1 MSQDSLSVLFTFL
14 VFRQVLRNLRMGMIK
29 NGISLYYLNSFQ
41 VTTPK
46 SHTDLLSKLI
56 LMIPAGNSV
65 RLIFNFVQ
73 L

>member
-1 MSQDSLSVLFTFL
+1 MNEKKVVMEFSL
-14 VFRQVLRNLRMGMIK
+14 NYI
-29 NGISLYYLNSFQ
+29 NSFQ
-41 VTTPK
+41 VTNPK

-56 LMIPAGNSV
+56 LMVLAGNSI